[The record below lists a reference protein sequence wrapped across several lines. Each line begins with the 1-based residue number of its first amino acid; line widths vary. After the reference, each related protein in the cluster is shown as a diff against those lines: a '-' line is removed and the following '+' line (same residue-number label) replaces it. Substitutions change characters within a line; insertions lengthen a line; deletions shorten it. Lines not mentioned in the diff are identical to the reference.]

1 MEHRQSILVEYK
13 VSSTFIIP
21 EGIDIHN
28 KDQVLK
34 WYIVYD
40 TLHIVFA
47 DTDRPEITVRP
58 YYSAKDDD
66 LKYYDNVVFEHEEV
80 DEDYKDEDYVD

>member
-28 KDQVLK
+28 KDQVLN

-47 DTDRPEITVRP
+47 DTDRPEITVQP